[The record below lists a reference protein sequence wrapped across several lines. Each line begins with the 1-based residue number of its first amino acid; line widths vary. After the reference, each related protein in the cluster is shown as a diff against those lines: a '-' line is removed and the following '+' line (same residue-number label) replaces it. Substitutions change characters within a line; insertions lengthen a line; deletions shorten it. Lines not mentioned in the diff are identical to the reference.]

1 MPEWFT
7 PVISA
12 IIGGGGVGGIGLLI
26 RVKSDVKKVDA
37 DAASV
42 LSDAAME
49 LLLPYR
55 EELKHAREELA
66 AARNEIATLRGEVA
80 HTLSAFNI
88 ATAEL
93 DEYRRIH
100 GPLSN

>member
-7 PVISA
+7 PVVSVVIGVF
-12 IIGGGGVGGIGLLI
+12 GGGGFTLLLRI
-26 RVKSDVKKVDA
+26 KSDVKKVDA

-93 DEYRRIH
+93 DEYRRVH
-100 GPLSN
+100 GPLNR

>member
-1 MPEWFT
+1 MPEWFNIAIGT
-7 PVISA
+7 VIGL
-12 IIGGGGVGGIGLLI
+12 GGGSGIVLLL

-66 AARNEIATLRGEVA
+66 AARNEIANLRGEVA

-100 GPLSN
+100 GPLTA

>member
-1 MPEWFT
+1 MGE
-7 PVISA
+7 ISPLITA
-12 IIGGGGVGGIGLLI
+12 IIGVFGGGGIALLI

-66 AARNEIATLRGEVA
+66 AARTEIATLRGEVA
-80 HTLSAFNI
+80 NTLSAFNI

-93 DEYRRIH
+93 DEYRRVH
-100 GPLSN
+100 GPLNR

>member
-7 PVISA
+7 PVITA
-12 IIGGGGVGGIGLLI
+12 VIAAFGGGGLTLLV

-55 EELKHAREELA
+55 EELKHAREELG
-66 AARNEIATLRGEVA
+66 AARTEIADLRQVVAETL
-80 HTLSAFNI
+80 TAFNV
-88 ATAEL
+88 ASAEL

-100 GPLSN
+100 GPLNR